1 MRTYTGQH
9 AEQTDHAGVGR
20 QTEPISAKG
29 RAGLSTERTD
39 CAYHAAP
46 AANTGVA
53 VQHNRRQR
61 ATDDRHWGRIL
72 LALALTVSLLAV
84 LAGCGKAAADP
95 EQGGAAKLK
104 LKIADISTN
113 SIFRVAKSKGIFEK
127 HGIDAELVSFATPAE
142 GVNSLFIKQVD
153 VAFGADFPLL
163 NAVSKGDYS
172 IFASSGTATDL
183 SASEW
188 KLFVRKEIKSAAEL
202 KGKKLSFSRGT
213 FVPYLWDVYLGQN
226 GVKLSEVKLIG
237 QGGFDEAYVALKKGE
252 IDGAWVY
259 GAVLNEKFAALA
271 EAHELADMS
280 QTPVRLGNGL
290 IAPNELLKNN
300 KAGFVAFV
308 KALDEASAYVQANQ
322 EETADIMYKQV
333 KQPKEAT
340 LKDLPKNPWK
350 IGFTDKAYNGYKEQK
365 KYMVENKII
374 EKDFDLNSK
383 LNLDILREAFPD
395 RVIELK

>member
-1 MRTYTGQH
+1 MRTMRET
-9 AEQTDHAGVGR
+9 TDKSKKAAGHLGLR
-20 QTEPISAKG
+20 QASHPHRYA
-29 RAGLSTERTD
+29 RT
-39 CAYHAAP
+39 
-46 AANTGVA
+46 V
-53 VQHNRRQR
+53 
-61 ATDDRHWGRIL
+61 
-72 LALALTVSLLAV
+72 LALVLTAAMLAV

-95 EQGGAAKLK
+95 KQGGAARLK

-113 SIFRVAKSKGIFEK
+113 SIFRVAKSKGIFDK

-163 NAVSKGDYS
+163 NAVSKGDYA

-188 KLFVRKEIKSAAEL
+188 KLFVRKDIKSAAEL

-259 GAVLNEKFAALA
+259 GAVLNEKFGALA
-271 EAHELADMS
+271 EAHELTDMS
-280 QTPVRLGNGL
+280 KTPVRLGNGL
-290 IAPNELLKNN
+290 IAPTELLKAN
-300 KAGFVAFV
+300 KAGFVNFL
-308 KALDEASAYVQANQ
+308 KAIDEASAYAQAHQ
-322 EETADIMYKQV
+322 EETADIMYKEV

-365 KYMVENKII
+365 KYMVDNAII
-374 EKDFDLNSK
+374 EKDFDLKSK
-383 LNLDILREAFPD
+383 LYLDILREAFPD
-395 RVIELK
+395 RVIEVK